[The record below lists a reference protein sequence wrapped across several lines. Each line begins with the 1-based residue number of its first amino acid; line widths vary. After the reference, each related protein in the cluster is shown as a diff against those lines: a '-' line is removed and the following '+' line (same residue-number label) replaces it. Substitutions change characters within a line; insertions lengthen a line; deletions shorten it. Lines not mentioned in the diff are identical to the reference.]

1 MSINKKMEN
10 FTGKQ
15 IFEIQLFNT
24 LILNLNP
31 STGSHS
37 TSSVRA
43 GRRQI
48 PILHSQISNLES
60 QILMIFPSAMAN
72 TSSFAR
78 GLIAWVPV
86 KRLKAGRVQFVCE
99 KWKQGNL
106 ADCLR
111 PVGKIMA
118 G

>member
-1 MSINKKMEN
+1 MEN

-43 GRRQI
+43 GRRLNLNLNLNLNLTLI
-48 PILHSQISNLES
+48 LNLILNLPYSSPIKSGLLSSVR
-60 QILMIFPSAMAN
+60 N
-72 TSSFAR
+72 T
-78 GLIAWVPV
+78 L
-86 KRLKAGRVQFVCE
+86 
-99 KWKQGNL
+99 
-106 ADCLR
+106 
-111 PVGKIMA
+111 
-118 G
+118 

>member
-1 MSINKKMEN
+1 MEN

-43 GRRQI
+43 GRRLNLNLNLNLNLTLNLNLNLNLNLPYSS
-48 PILHSQISNLES
+48 PIKSGLLSSVR
-60 QILMIFPSAMAN
+60 N
-72 TSSFAR
+72 T
-78 GLIAWVPV
+78 L
-86 KRLKAGRVQFVCE
+86 
-99 KWKQGNL
+99 
-106 ADCLR
+106 
-111 PVGKIMA
+111 
-118 G
+118 